1 MCSRQYCT
9 GILGYSDKEVQYA
22 CVHASTVLGSWDIL
36 TRRCSMHVF
45 MPVLSWD
52 GQSILGLTTWYGTT
66 FLRISMPFDL
76 VTGHPS
82 LP

>member
-22 CVHASTVLGSWDIL
+22 CVHASAVLGWSEYFGTYDL
-36 TRRCSMHVF
+36 V
-45 MPVLSWD
+45 
-52 GQSILGLTTWYGTT
+52 WYNPYT